1 MKTRKFLLPAVLLGS
16 ACIIFSCTKNG
27 AGPVST
33 VSADIS
39 AIFSA
44 TIGGVSWKTDTVS
57 AVMLNSSHEGEQ
69 VREKLMTITGIS
81 ANRTITIIL
90 KDTTSVTASDSSF
103 STRQYAVNNWQTG
116 AAFGYAYGRIAMGH
130 DSVWQQQGASVSGT
144 ATVTAC
150 DAVNKKIT
158 GIFNFTARLITIDST
173 GLKFD
178 SAIVSNGA
186 FKNIPYKYVQQ
197 R

>member
-27 AGPVST
+27 AGPG
-33 VSADIS
+33 SAVTADTS

-69 VREKLMTITGIS
+69 LREKLMTITGIS

-90 KDTTSVTASDSSF
+90 KDATSVTASDSTF
-103 STRQYAVNNWQTG
+103 S
-116 AAFGYAYGRIAMGH
+116 
-130 DSVWQQQGASVSGT
+130 
-144 ATVTAC
+144 
-150 DAVNKKIT
+150 
-158 GIFNFTARLITIDST
+158 
-173 GLKFD
+173 
-178 SAIVSNGA
+178 
-186 FKNIPYKYVQQ
+186 
-197 R
+197 